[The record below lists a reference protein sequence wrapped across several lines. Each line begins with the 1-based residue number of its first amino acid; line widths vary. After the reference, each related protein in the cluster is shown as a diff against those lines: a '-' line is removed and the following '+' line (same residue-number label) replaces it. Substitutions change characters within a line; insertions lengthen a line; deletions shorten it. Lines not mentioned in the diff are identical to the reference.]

1 MTIALEGLSKAF
13 VRNGVHTIV
22 ADRID
27 AVFPAGRTV
36 GLLGRNGAG
45 KSTLLRMIAG
55 LVEPDGGAIR
65 RHGSVSWP
73 VGFAGSFH
81 GDLTGAENV
90 RFVARVYG
98 VDTDDLLAYV
108 ADFAELGR
116 QFSTPFRTYSAGMR
130 ARLAFAVSMGV
141 PFDTYLVDE
150 VTAVG
155 DARFRAKSEAV
166 LADRLTTSGAV
177 VVSHSLQ
184 MLARLCD
191 AGAVLADGR
200 LHWFD
205 DIMAAIDLHR
215 RLLGVEETAF

>member
-1 MTIALEGLSKAF
+1 MTVALRGLSKSF
-13 VRNGVHTIV
+13 IRNGVRTVV
-22 ADRID
+22 ADGID
-27 AVFPAGRTV
+27 VTFPARRTI

-55 LVEPDGGAIR
+55 LVDPDRGDIIR
-65 RHGSVSWP
+65 RGSVSWP

-98 VDTDDLLAYV
+98 VDTDALIDYAGG
-108 ADFAELGR
+108 FSELGA
-116 QFSTPFRTYSAGMR
+116 QFNAPFRTYSAGMR

-155 DARFRAKSEAV
+155 DARFRAKSETV
-166 LADRLTTSGAV
+166 LAERLRSSGAI

-191 AGAVLADGR
+191 GGAVLADGR
-200 LHWFD
+200 LTWFD
-205 DIMAAIDLHR
+205 DIHDAIDLHR
-215 RLLGVEETAF
+215 KLLGVAETPS

>member
-1 MTIALEGLSKAF
+1 MTIRLESLSKTF
-13 VRNGVHTIV
+13 DRGGVRTVV
-22 ADRID
+22 ADGLD
-27 AVFPAGRTV
+27 AEFPARASI

-55 LVEPDGGAIR
+55 LIDPDAGQITRQGT
-65 RHGSVSWP
+65 VSWP

-98 VDTDDLLAYV
+98 VDTDALVDYA
-108 ADFAELGR
+108 AGFAELGV
-116 QFSTPFRTYSAGMR
+116 QFNAPFRTYSAGMR

-155 DARFRAKSEAV
+155 DARFREKSEAV
-166 LADRLTTSGAV
+166 LADRLKRSGAI

-184 MLARLCD
+184 MLARLCT
-191 AGAVLADGR
+191 AGAVLSEGR
-200 LHWFD
+200 LIWFD
-205 DIMAAIDLHR
+205 DIMAAIDKHR
-215 RLLGVEETAF
+215 EIMGVK

>member
-1 MTIALEGLSKAF
+1 MTITLRGVSKTF
-13 VRNGVHTIV
+13 RRNGVRSVV
-22 ADRID
+22 ADGID
-27 AVFPAGRTV
+27 AEFPRGRSI
-36 GLLGRNGAG
+36 GLLGQNGAG

-55 LVEPDGGAIR
+55 LVDPDEGEIW
-65 RHGSVSWP
+65 HSGSVSWP

-90 RFVARVYG
+90 RFIGRVYG
-98 VDTDDLLAYV
+98 VDTDDLVDYA
-108 ADFAELGR
+108 AGFAELGP
-116 QFSTPFRTYSAGMR
+116 QFNAPFRTYSAGMR

-155 DARFRAKSEAV
+155 DARFREKSEAV
-166 LADRLTTSGAV
+166 LKDRLQRSGAI

-191 AGAVLADGR
+191 SGAVLADGR
-200 LHWFD
+200 LRVFD
-205 DIMAAIDLHR
+205 DIHAAIDRHR
-215 RLLGVEETAF
+215 KNMAVGSTPS

>member
-1 MTIALEGLSKAF
+1 MTITLRGVSKRFA
-13 VRNGVHTIV
+13 RGGVESLV

-55 LVEPDGGAIR
+55 LVPPDAGQIER
-65 RHGSVSWP
+65 QGSVSWP

-81 GDLTGAENV
+81 GDLTGAENI

-98 VDTDDLLAYV
+98 VDTDALVAYA
-108 ADFAELGR
+108 ADFAELGPHLNA
-116 QFSTPFRTYSAGMR
+116 PFRTYSSGMR
-130 ARLAFAVSMGV
+130 ARLAFGVSMGV

-155 DARFRAKSEAV
+155 DALFRAKSEAV
-166 LADRLTTSGAV
+166 LADRLTTRGAI

-184 MLARLCD
+184 MIARLCD

-200 LHWFD
+200 LEWFD
-205 DIMAAIDLHR
+205 DIGAAIDRHR
-215 RLLGVEETAF
+215 HLLGVAETAS